1 MTTSVSKQTLNEFL
15 APHAARAEAELERWL
30 VEPEAPAPLAEAMR
44 YCALGG
50 GKRLRPAI
58 VYLAAGAAGDAG
70 DAGGELV
77 GRAAAAV
84 EMVHA
89 YSLVHDDLPAMDD
102 DDLRRGRPTAHVKFG
117 EAMAILASDAIL
129 TRAFGV
135 LGEAPDARAGRLV
148 AELARGAGAAGM
160 VTGQVADMGL
170 CCVPDGMEE
179 FRYIHLHKTAAL
191 LEAAARMGGLAGG
204 GGEADLEALGE
215 FARTLGLAFQ
225 VVDDVLDVTGAAA
238 ELGKTPGKDARA
250 GKPTAV
256 AALGLD
262 GATALAE
269 RLTEQA
275 VGSVARF
282 GPRGRG
288 LVTLAQLL
296 GRRRA

>member
-1 MTTSVSKQTLNEFL
+1 MATSMTKQTLNEFL
-15 APHAARAEAELERWL
+15 APHAARAEADLERWL
-30 VEPEAPAPLAEAMR
+30 VEPEAPGPLAEAMR
-44 YCALGG
+44 YCTLGG

-58 VYLAAGAAGDAG
+58 VYLSAGAVGDEA
-70 DAGGELV
+70 GELV

-135 LGEAPDARAGRLV
+135 LGEAPDARGGALV

-170 CCVPDGMEE
+170 CAVPEDTDE

-191 LEAAARMGGLAGG
+191 LRASARMGGIAGG
-204 GGEADLEALGE
+204 GAAAEVEALGE
-215 FARTLGLAFQ
+215 YARTLGLAFQ

-238 ELGKTPGKDARA
+238 DLGKTPGKDAQA
-250 GKPTAV
+250 GKRTVV

-262 GATALAE
+262 GAMALAE
-269 RLTEQA
+269 QLTDQA
-275 VGSVARF
+275 VASVARF
-282 GPRGRG
+282 GPRGQG
-288 LVTLAQLL
+288 LVALAQLL

>member
-1 MTTSVSKQTLNEFL
+1 MTTSVGKQGLSEFL
-15 APHAARAEAELERWL
+15 RPYTARAQADLERWL
-30 VEPEAPAPLAEAMR
+30 VEPEAPGPLAEAMR

-58 VYLAAGAAGDAG
+58 VYMAAGAVGE
-70 DAGGELV
+70 AGGELV

-102 DDLRRGRPTAHVKFG
+102 DALRRGRATAHVKFG

-135 LGEAPDARAGRLV
+135 LGEAADERAGRLV
-148 AELARGAGAAGM
+148 AQLARGAGAAGM

-170 CCVPDGMEE
+170 CPVPEGVEE

-191 LEAAARMGGLAGG
+191 LEASARMGALAGG
-204 GGEADLEALGE
+204 GSEADVEALGE
-215 FARTLGLAFQ
+215 YARTLGVAFQ

-238 ELGKTPGKDARA
+238 DLGKTPGKDAQA
-250 GKPTAV
+250 GKRTAV
-256 AALGLD
+256 AALGLA
-262 GATALAE
+262 GAAELAE
-269 RLTEQA
+269 KLTDQA
-275 VGSVARF
+275 IATVARF
-282 GPRGRG
+282 GPRGRD
-288 LVTLAQLL
+288 LATLAQLL
-296 GRRRA
+296 GRRKA

>member
-1 MTTSVSKQTLNEFL
+1 MMETSTKQSLNDFL
-15 APHAARAEAELERWL
+15 APHAVRAQAELERWL

-58 VYLAAGAAGDAG
+58 VYLAAGAVGDA
-70 DAGGELV
+70 AGELV

-135 LGEAPDARAGRLV
+135 LGEAQDPRAGALV

-170 CCVPDGMEE
+170 CAVPADTAD

-191 LEAAARMGGLAGG
+191 LRASARMGAIAGG
-204 GGEADLEALGE
+204 GSQTQVEALGE
-215 FARTLGLAFQ
+215 YARAIGLAFQ

-238 ELGKTPGKDARA
+238 DLGKTPGKDAQA
-250 GKPTAV
+250 GKRTVV
-256 AALGLD
+256 AALGLE
-262 GATALAE
+262 GAMALAGQ
-269 RLTEQA
+269 LTDQA
-275 VGSVARF
+275 VALAGAF
-282 GPRGRG
+282 GPPGQP
-288 LVTLAQLL
+288 LVSLAKLL